1 MKDPNERCCKN
12 CRFSTRACYAGP
24 KCPSF
29 EKNYENVY
37 CRWHAEKKYEGL
49 VCKDW
54 QKKDNIFTIAEVID
68 ALSTKVEIEQ
78 RVAILEYQ
86 FEIPREMIEE

>member
-1 MKDPNERCCKN
+1 MKDLNERCCKN
-12 CRFSTRACYAGP
+12 CRFSIQSCYAGA

-29 EKNYENVY
+29 EANCEKVY
-37 CRWHAEKKYEGL
+37 CRWHAEKKYYGQ

-68 ALSTKVEIEQ
+68 ALAEKTTVEQ
-78 RVAILEYQ
+78 RVAILEWQ
-86 FEIPREMIEE
+86 LEIPKDVIKE